1 MPILTNGSN
10 NLMKKLERKPMKIM
24 TAKIEEDKDGNAIV
38 LIPDEMI
45 KSLGWKEN
53 DEVDVEVKN
62 GSIYVTKAH
71 SEKN

>member
-1 MPILTNGSN
+1 
-10 NLMKKLERKPMKIM
+10 
-24 TAKIEEDKDGNAIV
+24 V
-38 LIPDEMI
+38 LIPDEII